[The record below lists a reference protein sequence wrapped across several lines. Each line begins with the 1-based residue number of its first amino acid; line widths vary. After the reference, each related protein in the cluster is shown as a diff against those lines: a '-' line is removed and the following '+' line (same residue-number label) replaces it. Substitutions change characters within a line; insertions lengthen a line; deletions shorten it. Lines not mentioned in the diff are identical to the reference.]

1 MLNRLANPIGKFAE
15 EIFFTIDL
23 ESKIY
28 SYNLL
33 CFFRFNLPA
42 IDCFIL
48 ELKLGL
54 NFESSE
60 ILATIPAT
68 LVYVF
73 ANTQNFSVKNL
84 LLSNQDQTTSSSRS
98 SALPK
103 ATEEQMYEEPKEFSP
118 SKGHFKDHQK
128 LSYDM
133 LRRKSLFTFI
143 CYIMTKDVSV
153 DTKALYDR
161 IMTMDSRVP

>member
-1 MLNRLANPIGKFAE
+1 MLNTRLANPIGKLAD
-15 EIFFTIDL
+15 EIFLTIDL

-48 ELKLGL
+48 ELKLGV

-60 ILATIPAT
+60 ILAALPAT

-73 ANTQNFSVKNL
+73 ANTQNFSIRNL
-84 LLSNQDQTTSSSRS
+84 LLSNKDLTTSRS
-98 SALPK
+98 PALAK
-103 ATEEQMYEEPKEFSP
+103 VNEEQMDEEPKELSS
-118 SKGHFKDHQK
+118 SKGNFKDHQK
-128 LSYDM
+128 ISYDI

-161 IMTMDSRVP
+161 IMTMDSRLP

>member
-1 MLNRLANPIGKFAE
+1 MLNTRLANPIGKFAE

-33 CFFRFNLPA
+33 SFFRFNLPA

-48 ELKLGL
+48 ELKLGVNL
-54 NFESSE
+54 ESSE

-73 ANTQNFSVKNL
+73 ANIQNFSIKNL
-84 LLSNQDQTTSSSRS
+84 LSSNKDQNSSQS
-98 SALPK
+98 STLPK
-103 ATEEQMYEEPKEFSP
+103 ATEEQMDEEPKEFSP
-118 SKGHFKDHQK
+118 SKGHFKDYQK

-161 IMTMDSRVP
+161 IMTMDSRLP